1 MADSIREQMIS
12 AMTTKLA
19 KIRKKYGYTS
29 DCGSNVFRGLPVPLH
44 EDFLPG
50 SSIMPVLDAV
60 DNLYGKGMKI
70 MQVRVQ
76 AVKLFGDKN
85 PSEISEQ
92 LLADLI
98 ECIQGI
104 VWTLS
109 YDSGGTNIPV
119 PGDTVLGETSSATA
133 IIENVTLNSGTW
145 AGGNAS
151 GDLAL
156 RRLSGE
162 FEDDEELTIAGN
174 SGVATVDG
182 TASGEDAL
190 TSTTGGLAELI
201 EYVSGGLESYPE
213 HNDKVVGAA
222 TVFNVGFKTKVGDPY
237 SQ

>member
-1 MADSIREQMIS
+1 MADSIREQIIS

-29 DCGSNVFRGLPVPLH
+29 DCGRNVFRGLPVPLH
-44 EDFLPG
+44 EDFFPAL
-50 SSIMPVLDAV
+50 SIIPVLEASEGRHGRDFR
-60 DNLYGKGMKI
+60 I
-70 MQVRVQ
+70 MQVHIQ
-76 AVKLFGDKN
+76 AVKLFGSEN

-92 LLADLI
+92 LLADII

-104 VWTLS
+104 VWTLG

-119 PGDTVLGETSSATA
+119 PGDSALGETSSATA
-133 IIENVTLNSGTW
+133 IVESVTLNGGAW
-145 AGGNAS
+145 AGGNAA

-162 FEDDEELTIAGN
+162 FSNNEELTIAGN
-174 SGVATVDG
+174 SGVVTVDG
-182 TASGEDAL
+182 LASGEDGVA
-190 TSTTGGLAELI
+190 STTGGLAELI
-201 EYVSGGLESYPE
+201 EYVSGGLENYPE
-213 HNDKVVGAA
+213 HNDKVVGAT